1 MNKYLLLRD
10 NKQSGPFTAE
20 ELIATGM
27 KAHDLIWI
35 EGKSAAWRYPEEI
48 DELKPHLTYAVDNTT
63 ADNDCANDQSVS
75 PRNTVHVSL
84 PGKQASSPAA
94 SRPASAA
101 AVHTNSDRL
110 TPPISAMPFAEQ
122 KEPVI
127 KYVNEP
133 IVHRRNNRMQ
143 YAVIF
148 ACFFLLITVSY
159 LIISYKSQ
167 KEDIHE
173 LNAIIQKLE
182 QKARSENTVISSVAS
197 LNRRETQPF
206 ESSSITLP
214 PKTEPTPPKRLRSS
228 NSNRSSAVMVTHSS
242 TPLLNEHLSETPS
255 FVPPPAE
262 NLYALVS
269 VKPNKYKTGVLGGIS
284 GLTLE
289 LTNNSSKELR
299 RVTVEIKYLGPE
311 KKVVRTQTV
320 FFENVAPGSQPII
333 EVPKSNRG
341 VNIDYSIINID

>member
-20 ELIATGM
+20 ELIAKGM

-48 DELKPHLTYAVDNTT
+48 DELRPYLTYAVDNV
-63 ADNDCANDQSVS
+63 AANDLSVS
-75 PRNTVHVSL
+75 LRNNVHVSL
-84 PGKQASSPAA
+84 PGKQTSTPAVP
-94 SRPASAA
+94 RPVSVTP
-101 AVHTNSDRL
+101 VHTNIDQSVPL
-110 TPPISAMPFAEQ
+110 TSAMSYPEQ

-133 IVHRRNNRMQ
+133 IVHRKNNRMQ
-143 YAVIF
+143 YAVILT
-148 ACFFLLITVSY
+148 CFLLLLTVSY

-197 LNRRETQPF
+197 FSRREIQPF
-206 ESSSITLP
+206 ELSSIEIP
-214 PKTEPTPPKRLRSS
+214 VKTEPAPPKRLRSS
-228 NSNRSSAVMVTHSS
+228 NSSRSSAVMASHSS
-242 TPLLNEHLSETPS
+242 TPLLNEPPSESQPAIS
-255 FVPPPAE
+255 LPPVE
-262 NLYALVS
+262 DLYALVS

-284 GLTLE
+284 GLALE
-289 LTNNSSKELR
+289 LTNSSSRELR
-299 RVTVEIKYLGPE
+299 RVAVEIKYLGPE